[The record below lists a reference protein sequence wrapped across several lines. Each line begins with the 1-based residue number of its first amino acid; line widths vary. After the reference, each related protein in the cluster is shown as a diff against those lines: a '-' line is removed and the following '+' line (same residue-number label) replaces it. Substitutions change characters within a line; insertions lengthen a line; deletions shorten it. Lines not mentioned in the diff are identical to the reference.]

1 MSEDYRGVWQNLGLD
16 LAAYDA
22 PLVVLGLD
30 ALLASRVFFLRQ
42 PAALHG
48 FGQHD
53 LR

>member
-1 MSEDYRGVWQNLGLD
+1 MSEDYRGVWPSLGLD
-16 LAAYDA
+16 PAAYDA
-22 PLVVLGLD
+22 PLVVLGPD
-30 ALLASRVFFLRQ
+30 ALFASRIFFLRQ